1 MAAKKLG
8 KVAIIYSDEQRQSS
22 ESRNLA
28 HYLCGLLSTSGY
40 AQIVMIPFSSEGPI
54 ADLSSRRISYIPPKQ
69 SKPIEVPVS
78 SFSPLFLSS
87 FMSSFYQGADFSFA
101 YFNAITE
108 CHMVVVTVNSMDTV
122 ACGQRLAEVL
132 QNRKHIPIFSLQ
144 RGVRHGTS
152 LSEEYAFSL
161 FFFHLFHLIYC

>member
-78 SFSPLFLSS
+78 SFSPLFLNVSRHP
-87 FMSSFYQGADFSFA
+87 F
-101 YFNAITE
+101 TRE
-108 CHMVVVTVNSMDTV
+108 LTLVLLTSM
-122 ACGQRLAEVL
+122 LS
-132 QNRKHIPIFSLQ
+132 QNVIW
-144 RGVRHGTS
+144 
-152 LSEEYAFSL
+152 
-161 FFFHLFHLIYC
+161 